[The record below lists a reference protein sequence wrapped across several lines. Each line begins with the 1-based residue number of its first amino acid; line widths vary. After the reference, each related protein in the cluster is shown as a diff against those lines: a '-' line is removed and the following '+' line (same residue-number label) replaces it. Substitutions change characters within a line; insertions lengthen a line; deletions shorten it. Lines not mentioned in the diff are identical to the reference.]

1 MDLISLLATVI
12 LITTIGT
19 LVVAVAAY
27 IAFKLR
33 DKRRP
38 KKRDPTMHS
47 DGPYQPIFLQRY
59 VPAKAVAGNPVA
71 GNAATDANSDLNP
84 DANPKTRES

>member
-59 VPAKAVAGNPVA
+59 VPAKAVAGNA
-71 GNAATDANSDLNP
+71 AATADANSDLNP

>member
-59 VPAKAVAGNPVA
+59 VPVKAVE
-71 GNAATDANSDLNP
+71 GNAAAASADANPDLNP
-84 DANPKTRES
+84 DANPNARES

>member
-19 LVVAVAAY
+19 LVVGVAAY
-27 IAFKLR
+27 AAFKLR

-38 KKRDPTMHS
+38 KRKDANAS
-47 DGPYQPIFLQRY
+47 QDGAHKPIFLERY
-59 VPAKAVAGNPVA
+59 IPAKAPATPAAPPNP
-71 GNAATDANSDLNP
+71 
-84 DANPKTRES
+84 ES